1 MLSKMSQ
8 HKEFSL
14 ITSALKQSWTSG
26 TGLSDKV
33 ELTLKI
39 RVRYCDRK

>member
-1 MLSKMSQ
+1 MSQ

-26 TGLSDKV
+26 TSLGDEV
-33 ELTLKI
+33 ALTLKI
-39 RVRYCDRK
+39 RVHYCDRK